1 MHKDAGVLQNPC
13 PICDRPLSVGRG
25 RSLRTQKAVLACLAH
40 FRNKPQE
47 YFICLSV
54 DSGQRLITWRV
65 VTMGTLTA
73 SLAHPREVF
82 KGAIADNA
90 ASVIIAHNHPSG
102 DPTPSGQDISTTQQ
116 LVAAGQILGIE
127 LQDHVVLTARRH
139 YSFKAHY
146 LL

>member
-1 MHKDAGVLQNPC
+1 
-13 PICDRPLSVGRG
+13 
-25 RSLRTQKAVLACLAH
+25 
-40 FRNKPQE
+40 
-47 YFICLSV
+47 
-54 DSGQRLITWRV
+54 
-65 VTMGTLTA
+65 MGTLTA

-90 ASVIIAHNHPSG
+90 AAIIIAHNHPSG

-139 YSFKAHY
+139 YSFKVHH